1 VIRVLVAED
10 SATMRELLVAVL
22 TSDPELIVAGEAK
35 NGLEAVEM
43 ARRLRPDVIVM
54 DVRMPVMDGLEAT
67 KRIMVEVP
75 TPIVIVSGSF
85 DVREIEVSMHALRLG
100 ALSVLPKPPGPESP
114 AFAEA
119 AREFAATVKAMAQVK
134 VVRRWPERPGVPGP
148 VAARVARAER
158 ARVVAITASTGGPAA
173 LSRLL
178 SGLPGDLPV
187 PVLVVQ
193 HMAPGFV
200 AGFAGWL
207 NSVSSLQVKVAEDG
221 EPLGPG
227 GVYLAPDGCH
237 LGVAGQAAIRLS
249 AEAPIE
255 GFRPS
260 GTHLFRSV
268 AASFGP
274 SVLAVILTGMGEDGV
289 AGLRAIKDAGGRVF
303 AQDEASSVVFG
314 MPGKAA
320 EAGLADAVFPVEE
333 MAARMLEEVR
343 G

>member
-1 VIRVLVAED
+1 MIRVLVAED

-85 DVREIEVSMHALRLG
+85 DVRDIEVSMHALRLG

-148 VAARVARAER
+148 VVARVARAER
-158 ARVVAITASTGGPAA
+158 ARVIAITASTGGPAA

-207 NSVSSLQVKVAEDG
+207 NSVSSLRVKVAEDR
-221 EPLGPG
+221 EPLEPG
-227 GVYLAPDGCH
+227 IVYLALDGCH

-249 AEAPIE
+249 GEAPIE

-260 GTHLFRSV
+260 GTHLYRSV

-289 AGLRAIKDAGGRVF
+289 AGLRAVRDAGGRVF

-320 EAGLADAVFPVEE
+320 EAGLADAMFPVEE